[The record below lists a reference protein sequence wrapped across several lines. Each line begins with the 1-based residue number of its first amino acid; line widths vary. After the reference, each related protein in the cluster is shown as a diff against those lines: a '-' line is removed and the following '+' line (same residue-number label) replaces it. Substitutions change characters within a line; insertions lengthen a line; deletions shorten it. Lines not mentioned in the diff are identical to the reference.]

1 MNDKTIEELLR
12 ENIQASNRTTH
23 AVRAFVLFLFVQLTF
38 GTLAW
43 GLWQVG
49 LASASTKDC
58 GILPC
63 APDDGWSVVVTVL
76 VALGV
81 WISSQLGWNE
91 LAKSRVGGVAAP
103 TVKTPFFTSTTA
115 PAGSA
120 FTTSAPESTP
130 LTHEDLEALLADYV
144 QDANKF
150 MNDFLTPDQ
159 IKIWAKSGAPHLGA
173 WINLGMPRFERWL
186 KRASSS

>member
-63 APDDGWSVVVTVL
+63 APDDGWSVVVTVI

-91 LAKSRVGGVAAP
+91 LAKSRVEAVAAAKAKP
-103 TVKTPFFTSTTA
+103 QLFTA
-115 PAGSA
+115 H
-120 FTTSAPESTP
+120 SAPEGST
-130 LTHEDLEALLADYV
+130 LTHADLEALLADYV
-144 QDANKF
+144 QDPNKF
-150 MNDFLTPDQ
+150 MADFLTPDE
-159 IKIWAKSGAPHLGA
+159 IKIWAKSGAPHLGS
-173 WINLGMPRFERWL
+173 WINHGMPKFERWL
-186 KRASSS
+186 KRASNS